1 MPHQDSEPA
10 MGKASR
16 EALDYG
22 LDLSL
27 LEANLQK
34 TPEELIA
41 MQSQAVNAIRKL
53 QTALKKAK
61 SD

>member
-1 MPHQDSEPA
+1 

-27 LEANLQK
+27 LETNLQK